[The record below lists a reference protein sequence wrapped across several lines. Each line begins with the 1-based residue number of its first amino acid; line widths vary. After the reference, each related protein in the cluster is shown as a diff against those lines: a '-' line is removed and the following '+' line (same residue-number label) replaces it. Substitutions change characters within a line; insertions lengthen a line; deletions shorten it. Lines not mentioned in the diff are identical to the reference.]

1 MNISAAKYSQD
12 VLFIC
17 TPATRHSF
25 YPQPMQTWKIN
36 DRTILYNN
44 FIQGPL
50 PPARCLADRMRGR
63 LEYVNK
69 KMKIIRSRSAERL
82 RGCVRP
88 DLILTAG
95 PGERQPRPVRRE
107 ARPSRARPAEAEFSG
122 PVVGQARALVSC
134 LPSPYD
140 NDVLAFQVSQHS
152 ELGIRPVFI

>member
-1 MNISAAKYSQD
+1 MYT
-12 VLFIC
+12 C
-17 TPATRHSF
+17 HPGSF

-36 DRTILYNN
+36 DATILYNN

-50 PPARCLADRMRGR
+50 APARCLADRMRGR

-88 DLILTAG
+88 ELLPAG
-95 PGERQPRPVRRE
+95 PGERQARPVRRE
-107 ARPSRARPAEAEFSG
+107 ARPTRARPAEAEYAG

-140 NDVLAFQVSQHS
+140 NDVLAFQVTPPQSSLHLMHS
-152 ELGIRPVFI
+152 SIF

>member
-1 MNISAAKYSQD
+1 MYT
-12 VLFIC
+12 C
-17 TPATRHSF
+17 HPGSF

-36 DRTILYNN
+36 DGTNLYNN

-88 DLILTAG
+88 DLLLTAG
-95 PGERQPRPVRRE
+95 PGERQARPVRRE
-107 ARPSRARPAEAEFSG
+107 TRPARPRPVEAAEFSG

-140 NDVLAFQVSQHS
+140 NDVLAFQVTPDSHNTPS
-152 ELGIRPVFI
+152 PNLMHNSIF